1 MSLFDWIVEV
11 VKHPRELST
20 VFPSSP
26 FLARTVADQLD
37 LSEPR
42 AIAEL
47 GAGDGALTGP
57 IVKRMSPGSQLHLIE
72 VNERFVRRL
81 EETYRD
87 HAKADMIH
95 VHRRR
100 AEDLGEIAREA
111 GLEGF
116 DYVVSGL
123 PLTTLPDEV
132 SDAVLETTFRGLK
145 PDGRYVQ
152 FQYSQDYRKA
162 IEERFGPIDLH
173 RVWLNVLPAWV
184 YVADKARAPSVE
196 NSTAGEAHTGSSD
209 SP

>member
-26 FLARTVADQLD
+26 FLARTIADQLD
-37 LSEPR
+37 LTEPR
-42 AIAEL
+42 TIAEL

-57 IVKRMSPGSQLHLIE
+57 IVERMSPGSRLDLIE
-72 VNERFVRRL
+72 VNERFARRL

-87 HAKADMIH
+87 HPKAAMIQ
-95 VHRRR
+95 VHERR
-100 AEDLGEIAREA
+100 AEDLDDIAREA
-111 GLEGF
+111 GIEGY

-132 SDAVLETTFRGLK
+132 SDAVLETTYRTLK

-152 FQYSQDYRKA
+152 FQYSQDYRDV
-162 IEERFGPIDLH
+162 IEERFGPVELH

-184 YVADKARAPSVE
+184 YVADRANAPG
-196 NSTAGEAHTGSSD
+196 NGTT